1 MKTPEVPSRSVPE
14 PAPAGTA
21 TDPAHTPPL
30 PVPGTP
36 PPADDRRQALMAAL
50 LAGRARGRS
59 RATPDSPRRPAGPLP
74 LSYPQQGVWL
84 LDQIRPGGAE
94 YVVPFSWRLTGPLDP
109 AALRDAWRE
118 VVRRHEVLRT
128 RYQVVDGRPSQV
140 VGPAEPVALPVVDLS
155 GYAGSQRRELLET
168 LIRDEAS
175 VPFDL
180 GRDAPLRV
188 RLVRL
193 AEQEHVLVLV
203 AHHIAFDGWSVGVL
217 ARELGALYPALV
229 AGVPSPLAPPPI
241 QYADFALRQRERA
254 AGWTG
259 QLDHWRDRLAG
270 LVPLELPADRPRPP
284 VQDPTGATLPFTVP
298 VDLGRALAALGRRH
312 RATPFMVLL
321 AVFQVL
327 LARYT
332 GQTDVAV
339 GTPVAGRTRPEV
351 QDLIGYFVNTLVLRT
366 DLSGEPTFVEVLA
379 RVRETVLDAQSHQ
392 DVPFERIVDALAPE
406 RDLSRNPLFQTMFVM
421 QNATAADFAGA
432 GLRARQ
438 VPTLWHTAK
447 FDLTMQM
454 AEEADGSFAAV
465 VEYATALFDG
475 ATAERLAGHYRQ
487 LLSAVVADPQAP
499 VTRLPMLT
507 GTETA
512 QLAAWNDTA
521 VDHPRHTLL
530 HELIEAQADATPD
543 AVAVLDDAEELTYA
557 QLDARANQ
565 LAHRLIAL
573 GAGPE
578 QIVAVSARRRVALAV
593 ALLAVLKSGAA
604 YLPLDPT
611 HPVGRLRW
619 MLTDTGDPIT
629 LVDTPDQHDWH
640 AGPRVHLDDATL
652 ADEPGGRPHVSAD
665 DRNPAYLIY
674 TSGSTGRPKGVLV
687 DHRAIVN
694 RLRWMQDA
702 YRLDHADRVLQKTP
716 HTFDVSV
723 WEFFWPLTAGA
734 ALVMAR
740 PDGHRDP
747 TYLAETIDRRRVT
760 TIHFVP
766 SMLRAFTTYLA
777 TTRTTLPHLR
787 RVICSGEALPD
798 DLAAAVHAHLD
809 VELHNLYG
817 PTEAAVDV
825 TATPVHPGRA
835 VTIGA
840 PIANTGTHIHDRWGN
855 TVPVGVPGELLL
867 TGVQLARG
875 YHRQPARTAERFTPT
890 DGGRRAYR
898 TGDQARWRPDG
909 TIEYLGRLDHQ
920 VKIRGNRIELGE
932 IEATLAGH
940 PGVHTAV
947 VHPHGPGDDRQL
959 VAYLVVADGHPVDP
973 DTLRAHLRAQLPEYM
988 VPTRWIT
995 LPALPLTSSGKI
1007 DRNAL
1012 APPDAQAAR
1021 TGDHTPPTTPTQHLV
1036 VAAYAQALAE
1046 HSGPIGVHDRFFDIG
1061 GDSIRAIRV
1070 VGNLRD
1076 QGLDVTVTDLF
1087 RYRTVAELA
1096 DAVDARERGL
1106 PTGATRLVE
1115 RFALIHQEDRA
1126 RLPEGVVDAYPLS
1139 MVQAGMAYEMLADPT
1154 GELYLN
1160 SLCYPVEGDTFALP
1174 ALRAA
1179 ARLLA
1184 ARHEILRASIDLT
1197 SYREPLQ
1204 LIHPDAEIRVGH
1216 TDLRDVPVAERE
1228 GTVARLVAEER
1239 RDRFDLGTPSL
1250 LRLHAY
1256 RLTDDR
1262 WRLLV
1267 SYSHAILDGWSQN
1280 SLVPE
1285 LLSYYRRIR
1294 DGQDPRPAP
1303 APAVRFADAV
1313 ALERRAVAAGVDRE
1327 FWASRV
1333 RTHERL
1339 AVPTA
1344 WAGTGAR
1351 YRAVRLPFADLMP
1364 GLRELA
1370 RTADVPLKS
1379 LLFTAH
1385 LAVLGTLTGQRRF
1398 HSGLVCNG
1406 RPELTDGDQARGMFL
1421 NTVPFAVELT
1431 GSSWAGQ
1438 AREVFAEEVA
1448 LWPHRH
1454 YPLPAMQR
1462 EWGNQQP
1469 LVDIFFNYTDMHVL
1483 DLDGIDRSAITD
1495 TTPNEFGLSVS
1506 SEPGQLIIEAGTDR
1520 ISDGHLDLVTRT
1532 YRRVLEAMVAD
1543 PAGDPRRVGLPE
1555 PDRCVLLKLGAGG
1568 PLPVPDATLPE
1579 LVARQVAATPDADA
1593 VVFGDDVLSYAEL
1606 DRRANRLA
1614 HHLRELGV
1622 GPGTL
1627 VGVHLHR
1634 GADLVV
1640 AFLAVLAAG
1649 GAYLPLDPDHPAR
1662 RTAFMLAD
1670 AGAQVMVT
1678 GTALAGRLDT
1688 AGIRTVLLDA
1698 EHAAIAARPQRPLT
1712 DRPSAD
1718 DLAYVIYTSGSTGT
1732 PKGVMISH
1740 RGLGNFLA
1748 AMRHRPGLPA
1758 GATVVGLTTV
1768 SFDPSVLELY
1778 LPLLVGGRVVVADA
1792 EQTRDPQR
1800 MAELIDTARPAV
1812 LQATPVTYRMLLDSG
1827 WSAPAGTVVLCGG
1840 EKLPTE
1846 LAVRLA
1852 SAGATVWDIY
1862 GPTETTVWSTT
1873 TRLAPDGRPVDFG
1886 MAPNAGLY
1894 LLDER
1899 LEPVPVGVP
1908 GEVHIGGDG
1917 VAWGYRA
1924 RPALTADRFVPDPH
1938 SALPGARM
1946 YRTGDLA
1953 RWHADGHLEILG
1965 RVDHQVKIRGHRI
1978 EPAEIEAALLAHR
1991 HVRAA
1996 VVHPQRYG
2004 GEQELV
2010 AYLVGGEHPVPT
2022 GAQLREF
2029 LLRTLPDHMCPAAYV
2044 PLDALPLTPT
2054 GKVDRNA
2061 LPVPRPGADGGR
2073 EPVRAAPRSADERTV
2088 AQVWGEV
2095 LGTDEVGVHENFFQA
2110 GGHSL
2115 LATRVAIRLRTLL
2128 RVDVPVRALF
2138 DHPTVARLAGALP
2151 GYPKLDDQRA
2161 LPRLTARNR
2170 LADVAARRGAR

>member
-1 MKTPEVPSRSVPE
+1 MPEDSSP
-14 PAPAGTA
+14 TT
-21 TDPAHTPPL
+21 TDA
-30 PVPGTP
+30 
-36 PPADDRRQALMAAL
+36 RRRALVEAL
-50 LAGRARGRS
+50 LAGRALDRS
-59 RATPDSPRRPAGPLP
+59 PVTPSSPRRPTGPLP

-94 YVVPFSWRLTGPLDP
+94 YVVPFRWRLTGPLDP
-109 AALRDAWRE
+109 VALRDAWRE
-118 VVRRHEVLRT
+118 IIRRHEVLRT
-128 RYQVVDGRPSQV
+128 RYQVMDGRPSQV
-140 VGPAEPVALPVVDLS
+140 VGPAEPVELPVVDLT
-155 GYAGSQRRELLET
+155 GCVAAERRERLDA
-168 LIRDEAS
+168 LIRHEAGT
-175 VPFDL
+175 PFDL

-193 AEQEHVLVLV
+193 AEDEHVMVLV

-229 AGVPSPLAPPPI
+229 AGEPSPLAPLRL
-241 QYADFALRQRERA
+241 QYADFSVRQRERA
-254 AGWTG
+254 AGLTG

-270 LVPLELPADRPRPP
+270 LVPLELPTDRPRPP
-284 VQDPTGATLPFTVP
+284 VQDPRGATLPFTVP
-298 VDLGRALAALGRRH
+298 ADLGRTLASIGRQR

-321 AVFQVL
+321 AAFQIL
-327 LARYT
+327 LTRYT

-366 DLSGEPTFVEVLA
+366 DLSGEPSFVEVLA
-379 RVRETVLDAQSHQ
+379 RVREAVLDAQSHQ
-392 DVPFERIVDALAPE
+392 DVPFERIVDALSPQ

-421 QNATAADFAGA
+421 QNATGADFDGA

-447 FDLTMQM
+447 FDLTVQM
-454 AEEADGSFAAV
+454 TEEADGSFSGV
-465 VEYATALFDG
+465 VEYATALFDD
-475 ATAERLAGHYRQ
+475 ATVRRLAGHYRR
-487 LLSAVVADPQAP
+487 LLSAVVTDPDAP

-507 GTETA
+507 DAETA

-521 VDHPRHTLL
+521 VDHPHDTLL
-530 HELIEAQADATPD
+530 HRLVEAQADATPD
-543 AVAVLDDAEELTYA
+543 AVAVADDQHELTYA

-578 QIVAVSARRRVALAV
+578 RIVGVSARRRVALAV
-593 ALLAVLKSGAA
+593 ALVAVLKTGAA

-611 HPVGRLRW
+611 HPVDRLRW
-619 MLTDTGDPIT
+619 MLADAGDPVT
-629 LVDTPDQHDWH
+629 LVDAPDQHDWH
-640 AGPRVHLDDATL
+640 PGPRVHLDDPTL
-652 ADEPGGRPHVSAD
+652 ADEPVGRPGAIVD
-665 DRNPAYLIY
+665 DRGPAYLIY

-694 RLRWMQDA
+694 RLRWMQDT
-702 YRLDHADRVLQKTP
+702 YRLDHTDRILQKTP

-723 WEFFWPLTAGA
+723 WEFFWPLTTGA
-734 ALVMAR
+734 TLVMAR

-747 TYLAETIDRRRVT
+747 TYLAETINRRHVT
-760 TIHFVP
+760 TVHFVP
-766 SMLRAFTTYLA
+766 SMLRAFTAHLA
-777 TTRTTLPHLR
+777 TTRTALPHLR
-787 RVICSGEALPD
+787 RIVCSGEALTD
-798 DLAAAVHAHLD
+798 DLAASVHAHLD

-825 TATPVHPGRA
+825 TATRVHPRQS
-835 VTIGA
+835 VTIGS
-840 PIANTGTHIHDRWGN
+840 PIANTGAHIHDPWGN
-855 TVPVGVPGELLL
+855 PVPVGVPGELLL

-875 YHRQPARTAERFTPT
+875 YHRRPALTAARFTPT
-890 DGGRRAYR
+890 DDGQRAYR

-932 IEATLAGH
+932 IETTLADH
-940 PGVHTAV
+940 PNVRAAV
-947 VHPHGPGDDRQL
+947 VHPHGPGDDRRL
-959 VAYLVVADGHPVDP
+959 AAYLVAADGHTVDA
-973 DTLRAHLRAQLPEYM
+973 DTLRAHLRARLPEYM
-988 VPTRWIT
+988 VPTHWIT
-995 LPALPLTSSGKI
+995 LTELPLTSSGKI

-1012 APPDAQAAR
+1012 PPPHDPTAR
-1021 TGDHTPPTTPTQHLV
+1021 TADHTPPGTPTQHLV
-1036 VAAYAQALAE
+1036 ATAYAHALTDGRGADPADAGG
-1046 HSGPIGVHDRFFDIG
+1046 HDRPVGIHDRFFDIG

-1070 VGNLRD
+1070 VGHLRD
-1076 QGLDVTVTDLF
+1076 QGLDLTVTDLF

-1096 DAVDARERGL
+1096 EAVDARQCGL
-1106 PTGATRLVE
+1106 PAEATRLVD
-1115 RFALIHQEDRA
+1115 RFALIGEEDRA
-1126 RLPEGVVDAYPLS
+1126 RLPDGVVDAYPLS
-1139 MVQAGMAYEMLADPT
+1139 MVQAGMAYETLADPT
-1154 GELYLN
+1154 GDLYLN
-1160 SLCYPVEGDTFALP
+1160 SLCYPVEGDAFSLP
-1174 ALRAA
+1174 ALHAA
-1179 ARLLA
+1179 AQLLA

-1197 SYREPLQ
+1197 GYREPLQ
-1204 LIHPDAEIRVGH
+1204 LIHQTAEIRVGH
-1216 TDLRDVPVAERE
+1216 TDLRGVPAAEQE
-1228 GTVARLVAEER
+1228 TTVARLVAEER

-1256 RLTDDR
+1256 RLADDR

-1285 LLSYYRRIR
+1285 LLAYYRRIR
-1294 DGQDPRPAP
+1294 DGRDPRPAGV
-1303 APAVRFADAV
+1303 PAVRFADAV
-1313 ALERRAVAAGVDRE
+1313 ALERRAVAAGVDRK

-1339 AVPTA
+1339 GIPAA
-1344 WAGTGAR
+1344 WAGGGAR
-1351 YRAVRLPFADLMP
+1351 YRAVRLPFADLVP

-1385 LAVLGTLTGQRRF
+1385 LTVLGTVTGQRRF

-1406 RPELTDGDQARGMFL
+1406 RPELTDGDQVRGMFL

-1431 GSSWAGQ
+1431 GSSWAAQ
-1438 AREVFAEEVA
+1438 ARLVFAGEVA

-1462 EWGNQQP
+1462 EWGDQRP
-1469 LVDIFFNYTDMHVL
+1469 LVDVFFNYTDMHVL

-1520 ISDGHLDLVTRT
+1520 ISDSHLDLLTRT

-1555 PDRCVLLKLGAGG
+1555 ADRRVLLGLGAGAA
-1568 PLPVPDATLPE
+1568 LPVPDGTLPE
-1579 LVARQVAATPDADA
+1579 LVARQVAATPGADA

-1606 DRRANRLA
+1606 ERRTNRLA

-1627 VGVHLHR
+1627 VGVHLNR
-1634 GADLVV
+1634 SADLVV

-1649 GAYLPLDPDHPAR
+1649 GAYLPLDPEHPAQ

-1670 AGAQVMVT
+1670 AGAQVLVT
-1678 GTALAGRLDT
+1678 ETALAGRLDA

-1698 EHAAIAARPQRPLT
+1698 ERAAIAARREQRLA
-1712 DRPSAD
+1712 DRPSTD

-1748 AMRHRPGLPA
+1748 AMRQRPGLPA
-1758 GATVVGLTTV
+1758 AATVVGLTTV

-1800 MAELIDTARPAV
+1800 MAELIRTAGPAV

-1827 WSAPAGTVVLCGG
+1827 WSAPPGATVLCGG
-1840 EKLPTE
+1840 ERLPTD

-1852 SAGATVWDIY
+1852 STGATVWDVY
-1862 GPTETTVWSTT
+1862 GPTETTVWSTA

-1886 MAPNAGLY
+1886 MAPNAGLHV
-1894 LLDER
+1894 LDER

-1908 GEVHIGGDG
+1908 GEIHIGGDG

-1924 RPALTADRFVPDPH
+1924 RPALTAEKFVPDPH
-1938 SALPGARM
+1938 AGVPGARM

-1953 RWHADGHLEILG
+1953 RWHTDGHLEILG

-1978 EPAEIEAALLAHR
+1978 EPAEIEAALLAHDD
-1991 HVRAA
+1991 VRAA

-2010 AYLVGGEHPVPT
+2010 AYLVGGGRHPVPA
-2022 GAQLREF
+2022 GERLREF
-2029 LLRTLPDHMCPAAYV
+2029 LLRTLPDYMCPAAYLT
-2044 PLDALPLTPT
+2044 LDALPLTPT

-2061 LPVPRPGADGGR
+2061 LPVPQPGATGRR
-2073 EPVRAAPRSADERTV
+2073 EPVRVAPRTGDERTV

-2095 LGTDEVGVHENFFQA
+2095 LGTDEVGVHDDFFQL

-2115 LATRVAIRLRTLL
+2115 LATRVAVRLRTLL
-2128 RVDVPVRALF
+2128 CVDVPVRALF
-2138 DHPTVARLAGALP
+2138 DHPTVARLVGALP
-2151 GYPKLDDQRA
+2151 GYPKREDRPEV
-2161 LPRLTARNR
+2161 PRLSARNR

>member
-1 MKTPEVPSRSVPE
+1 ME
-14 PAPAGTA
+14 
-21 TDPAHTPPL
+21 
-30 PVPGTP
+30 
-36 PPADDRRQALMAAL
+36 AL
-50 LAGRARGRS
+50 LAGRAPGRPP
-59 RATPDSPRRPAGPLP
+59 AAPGAPRRPAGPLP

-84 LDQIRPGGAE
+84 LDRIRPGGAE
-94 YVVPFSWRLTGPLDP
+94 YVVPFSWRLTGPLDL

-140 VGPAEPVALPVVDLS
+140 VGPAEPVELPVVDLTGCVPS
-155 GYAGSQRRELLET
+155 RRPARLDA
-168 LIRDEAS
+168 LIRDEAGT
-175 VPFDL
+175 PFDL

-193 AEQEHVLVLV
+193 AEDEHVMVLV

-229 AGVPSPLAPPPI
+229 AGEPSPLPPPPI
-241 QYADFALRQRERA
+241 QYADFAVRQRDRA
-254 AGWTG
+254 AGLTG

-270 LVPLELPADRPRPP
+270 LVPLELPTDRPRPP
-284 VQDPTGATLPFTVP
+284 VQDPRGATLPFTVP
-298 VDLGRALAALGRRH
+298 ADLGRALASLGRRH
-312 RATPFMVLL
+312 RATPYMVLL

-332 GQTDVAV
+332 GQTDIAV
-339 GTPVAGRTRPEV
+339 GTPAVGRDRLEV
-351 QDLIGYFVNTLVLRT
+351 HGLVGLFLNTLVLRA
-366 DLSGEPTFVEVLA
+366 DLAGEPSFVELLA

-392 DVPFERIVDALAPE
+392 DVPFERIVDALAPQ

-432 GLRARQ
+432 GLHARQ

-447 FDLTMQM
+447 FDLTMQVT
-454 AEEADGSFAAV
+454 EEADGSFSGV
-465 VEYATALFDG
+465 VEYATALFDA
-475 ATAERLAGHYRQ
+475 ATARRLAGHYRR
-487 LLSAVVADPQAP
+487 LLAAVVADPETP

-507 GTETA
+507 DAETA
-512 QLAAWNDTA
+512 QLAAWNDTG
-521 VDHPRHTLL
+521 VDYPHDTLL
-530 HELIEAQADATPD
+530 HQLIEARADATPD
-543 AVAVLDDAEELTYA
+543 AVAVVDDHVELSYA

-578 QIVAVSARRRVALAV
+578 RIVAVSAQRRVALAV
-593 ALLAVLKSGAA
+593 ALLAVLKTGAA
-604 YLPLDPT
+604 YLPLDST
-611 HPVGRLRW
+611 QPVDRLRW
-619 MLTDTGDPIT
+619 MLADAGDPVT
-629 LVDTPDQHDWH
+629 LVDDPDQHDWH
-640 AGPRVHLDDATL
+640 RGPRVHLDDPTL
-652 ADEPGGRPHVSAD
+652 AGEPAGRPDVATD

-674 TSGSTGRPKGVLV
+674 TSGSTGRPKGVLI

-702 YRLDHADRVLQKTP
+702 YRLDDTDRILQKTP
-716 HTFDVSV
+716 YTFDVSV
-723 WEFFWPLTAGA
+723 WEFFWPLTTGA
-734 ALVMAR
+734 TLVMAR

-747 TYLAETIDRRRVT
+747 TYLAETIDRRRIT

-777 TTRTTLPHLR
+777 TTRTALPHLR
-787 RVICSGEALPD
+787 RVVCSGEALPD
-798 DLAAAVHAHLD
+798 DLAATVHAQLD

-825 TATPVHPGRA
+825 TATPVHPDRT
-835 VTIGA
+835 VTIGT
-840 PIANTGTHIHDRWGN
+840 PIANTGAHIRDPWDN
-855 TVPVGVPGELLL
+855 PVPVGVPGELLL

-875 YHRQPARTAERFTPT
+875 YHRRPALTAERFTPR
-890 DGGRRAYR
+890 DGGGRAYH

-909 TIEYLGRLDHQ
+909 AIEYLGRLDHQ

-940 PGVHTAV
+940 PTVHAAV

-959 VAYLVVADGHPVDP
+959 AAYLTAADGHTVDP
-973 DTLRAHLRAQLPEYM
+973 ATLRAHLRARLPEYM
-988 VPTRWIT
+988 VPTHWTT
-995 LPALPLTSSGKI
+995 LAELPLTPSGKV

-1012 APPDAQAAR
+1012 PAPGTRADD
-1021 TGDHTPPTTPTQHLV
+1021 THHTPPGTPTQHLV
-1036 VAAYAQALAE
+1036 VAAFGQALTS
-1046 HSGPIGVHDRFFDIG
+1046 HDRPIGIHDRFFDIG

-1070 VGNLRD
+1070 VGGLRSE
-1076 QGLDVTVTDLF
+1076 GLDITVADLF

-1096 DAVDARERGL
+1096 EAVDARGGGL
-1106 PTGATRLVE
+1106 PTEATRTVE
-1115 RFALIHQEDRA
+1115 RFALIREEDRA

-1154 GELYLN
+1154 GDLYLN
-1160 SLCYPVEGDTFALP
+1160 SLCYPIEGDAFSLP
-1174 ALRAA
+1174 ALHAA
-1179 ARLLA
+1179 AQLLA

-1197 SYREPLQ
+1197 GYHEPLQ
-1204 LIHPDAEIRVGH
+1204 LIHPTAEIRVGH
-1216 TDLRDVPVAERE
+1216 TDLRGVPVAEQE
-1228 GTVARLVAEER
+1228 TTVARLVAEER

-1256 RLTDDR
+1256 QLADDR

-1285 LLSYYRRIR
+1285 LLAYHRRIR
-1294 DGQDPRPAP
+1294 DGEDPRPAP
-1303 APAVRFADAV
+1303 PPAVRFADAV

-1339 AVPTA
+1339 GIPAA
-1344 WAGTGAR
+1344 WAGEGAR
-1351 YRAVRLPFADLMP
+1351 YRAVRVPFADLMP

-1370 RTADVPLKS
+1370 RAADVPLKS

-1385 LAVLGTLTGQRRF
+1385 LTVLGIVTGQRRF

-1406 RPELTDGDQARGMFL
+1406 RPELTDGDQVRGMFL

-1431 GSSWAGQ
+1431 GSSWAEQ
-1438 AREVFAEEVA
+1438 ARLVFAGEVA

-1469 LVDIFFNYTDMHVL
+1469 LVDVFFNYTDMHVL
-1483 DLDGIDRSAITD
+1483 DLGGIDRSAITD

-1506 SEPGQLIIEAGTDR
+1506 SEPGQLIVEAGTDR
-1520 ISDGHLDLVTRT
+1520 ISDCHLDLITRS

-1543 PAGDPRRVGLPE
+1543 PAGDPRRCRLPE
-1555 PDRCVLLKLGAGG
+1555 GDRRAVLALGAGG
-1568 PLPVPDATLPE
+1568 PLPVPDATLPG

-1606 DRRANRLA
+1606 DRRTNRLA

-1622 GPGTL
+1622 GPGAL
-1627 VGVHLHR
+1627 VGVHLNR
-1634 GADLVV
+1634 SADLVV

-1649 GAYLPLDPDHPAR
+1649 GAYLPLDPDYPAQ

-1678 GTALAGRLDT
+1678 ETELAGRLDT

-1698 EHAAIAARPQRPLT
+1698 ERAAIAARPRQRPAV
-1712 DRPSAD
+1712 RPAAD

-1748 AMRHRPGLPA
+1748 AMRLRPGLPA
-1758 GATVVGLTTV
+1758 GATVVALTTV

-1800 MAELIDTARPAV
+1800 MAELIRTAAPAV

-1827 WSAPAGTVVLCGG
+1827 WSAPAGATVLCGG
-1840 EKLPTE
+1840 EKLPAE

-1852 SAGATVWDIY
+1852 STGATVWDIY

-1908 GEVHIGGDG
+1908 GEIHIGGDG

-1924 RPALTADRFVPDPH
+1924 RPALSAERFVPDPH

-1978 EPAEIEAALLAHR
+1978 EPAEIEAALLAHE

-1996 VVHPQRYG
+1996 VVHPQRLG
-2004 GEQELV
+2004 GQQELV
-2010 AYLVGGEHPVPT
+2010 AYLVGGERHPVPT
-2022 GAQLREF
+2022 GGQLREF
-2029 LLRTLPDHMCPAAYV
+2029 LLRTLPDYMCPAAYV

-2061 LPVPRPGADGGR
+2061 LPVPRPGAGGQ
-2073 EPVRAAPRSADERTV
+2073 EPARVAPRTAEERTV
-2088 AQVWGEV
+2088 ARVWGEV
-2095 LGTDEVGVHENFFQA
+2095 LGTGEVGVHENFFQA

-2115 LATRVAIRLRTLL
+2115 LATRVAVRLRTLL

-2138 DHPTVARLAGALP
+2138 DHPTVARLVGALP
-2151 GYPKLDDQRA
+2151 GYPKLDDRPA
-2161 LPRLTARNR
+2161 VPRLTARNR
-2170 LADVAARRGAR
+2170 PADVAARRGAR

>member
-1 MKTPEVPSRSVPE
+1 MTTPEDPSPTS
-14 PAPAGTA
+14 
-21 TDPAHTPPL
+21 TDA
-30 PVPGTP
+30 
-36 PPADDRRQALMAAL
+36 RRRALVEAL
-50 LAGRARGRS
+50 LAGRAPDRS
-59 RATPDSPRRPAGPLP
+59 PANPSAPQRPTGPLP

-109 AALRDAWRE
+109 VALRDAWRE

-128 RYQVVDGRPSQV
+128 RYRVVDGRPSQV
-140 VGPAEPVALPVVDLS
+140 VGPPEPVELPVVDLT
-155 GYAGSQRRELLET
+155 GCAPSQRRERLDA
-168 LIRDEAS
+168 LIRDEAGT
-175 VPFDL
+175 PFDL

-193 AEQEHVLVLV
+193 AEDEHVMVLV

-229 AGVPSPLAPPPI
+229 AGEPSPLAPPPI
-241 QYADFALRQRERA
+241 QYADFAVRQRDRA
-254 AGWTG
+254 AGLTG

-270 LVPLELPADRPRPP
+270 LVPLELPTDRPRPP
-284 VQDPTGATLPFTVP
+284 VQDPRGATLPFTVP
-298 VDLGRALAALGRRH
+298 ADLGRALASIGRRH

-392 DVPFERIVDALAPE
+392 DVPFERIVDALSPE

-447 FDLTMQM
+447 FDLTMQVT
-454 AEEADGSFAAV
+454 EEADGSFSGV
-465 VEYATALFDG
+465 VEYATALFDD
-475 ATAERLAGHYRQ
+475 ATARRLAGHYQR
-487 LLSAVVADPQAP
+487 LLSAVAADPDAP
-499 VTRLPMLT
+499 VTRLPLLT
-507 GTETA
+507 DAETA
-512 QLAAWNDTA
+512 QLSAWNDTA
-521 VDHPRHTLL
+521 VEHPRHTLL
-530 HELIEAQADATPD
+530 HRLIEAQVDATPD
-543 AVAVLDDAEELTYA
+543 AVAVLDDDEELTYA
-557 QLDARANQ
+557 QLDARANR

-578 QIVAVSARRRVALAV
+578 RIVAVSARRRVALAV
-593 ALLAVLKSGAA
+593 ALVAVLKTGAA
-604 YLPLDPT
+604 YLPLDPG
-611 HPVGRLRW
+611 HPVERLRW
-619 MLTDTGDPIT
+619 MLADAGDPVT
-629 LVDTPDQHDWH
+629 LVDAPDQHDWSP
-640 AGPRVHLDDATL
+640 GPRVHLDDPTL
-652 ADEPGGRPHVSAD
+652 TDEPAGRPGVNTD
-665 DRNPAYLIY
+665 DRSPAYLIY

-702 YRLDHADRVLQKTP
+702 YRLDHTDRILQKTP

-747 TYLAETIDRRRVT
+747 AYLAETIDRRRVT
-760 TIHFVP
+760 TVHFVP
-766 SMLRAFTTYLA
+766 SMLRAFTAHLA
-777 TTRTTLPHLR
+777 ATRTALPHLR
-787 RVICSGEALPD
+787 RVVCSGEALPD

-825 TATPVHPGRA
+825 TAARVRPGQT
-835 VTIGA
+835 VTIGS
-840 PIANTGTHIHDRWGN
+840 PIANTGAHILDPWGN
-855 TVPVGVPGELLL
+855 PVPVGVPGELLL

-875 YHRQPARTAERFTPT
+875 YHRRPALTAARFIPA

-932 IEATLAGH
+932 IEAALTDH
-940 PGVHTAV
+940 PGVRTAV
-947 VHPHGPGDDRQL
+947 VHPHGPGDDRRL
-959 VAYLVVADGHPVDP
+959 AAYLVAADGPPADA
-973 DTLRAHLRAQLPEYM
+973 DTLRTHLRARLPEYM
-988 VPTRWIT
+988 VPTHWVALT
-995 LPALPLTSSGKI
+995 ELPLTSSGKI

-1012 APPDAQAAR
+1012 PPPGTHAAR
-1021 TGDHTPPTTPTQHLV
+1021 SGGHTPPATPTQHLI
-1036 VAAYAQALAE
+1036 VAAYARALAGNA
-1046 HSGPIGVHDRFFDIG
+1046 GPIGIHDRFFDIG

-1076 QGLDVTVTDLF
+1076 QGLDLTVTDLF

-1096 DAVDARERGL
+1096 AAVDAREGGL
-1106 PTGATRLVE
+1106 PAEATRLVD
-1115 RFALIHQEDRA
+1115 RFALIGEEDRA

-1139 MVQAGMAYEMLADPT
+1139 MAQAGMAYEMLADPT

-1160 SLCYPVEGDTFALP
+1160 SLCYPVEGEAFSLP

-1204 LIHPDAEIRVGH
+1204 LIHPGAEIRVGH
-1216 TDLRDVPVAERE
+1216 TDLRDLPAAEVE

-1256 RLTDDR
+1256 QLADDR

-1285 LLSYYRRIR
+1285 LLAYHRRIR

-1303 APAVRFADAV
+1303 VPAVRFADAV

-1339 AVPTA
+1339 SVPAA
-1344 WAGTGAR
+1344 WAGAGAR
-1351 YRAVRLPFADLMP
+1351 YRATRLPFADLMP

-1385 LAVLGTLTGQRRF
+1385 LAVLGVVTGQRRF

-1406 RPELTDGDQARGMFL
+1406 RPELTDGDQVRGMFL

-1431 GSSWAGQ
+1431 APTWAEQ
-1438 AREVFAEEVA
+1438 ARRVFAGEVA

-1462 EWGNQQP
+1462 EWGEQKP
-1469 LVDIFFNYTDMHVL
+1469 LVDVFFNYTDMHVL

-1520 ISDGHLDLVTRT
+1520 ISDGHLDLLTRT

-1543 PAGDPRRVGLPE
+1543 PAGDPRRCGLPE
-1555 PDRCVLLKLGAGG
+1555 PDRRALLGLGAGG
-1568 PLPVPDATLPE
+1568 PRPVPDGTLPE
-1579 LVARQVAATPDADA
+1579 WVARQVAATPDADA
-1593 VVFGDDVLSYAEL
+1593 VVFGADVLSYAEL
-1606 DRRANRLA
+1606 DRRTNRLA

-1627 VGVHLHR
+1627 VGVHLDR
-1634 GADLVV
+1634 SAGLVV

-1649 GAYLPLDPDHPAR
+1649 GAYLPLDPDYPAQ

-1678 GTALAGRLDT
+1678 ETALAGRLDT

-1698 EHAAIAARPQRPLT
+1698 ERAAIDARPERRLP
-1712 DRPSAD
+1712 DRPAAD

-1732 PKGVMISH
+1732 PKGVMIDH

-1778 LPLLVGGRVVVADA
+1778 LPLLVGGRVVIADA

-1800 MAELIDTARPAV
+1800 MAELIDRAGPAV

-1827 WSAPAGTVVLCGG
+1827 WSPPAGATVLCGG

-1852 SAGATVWDIY
+1852 STGATVWDIY

-1886 MAPNAGLY
+1886 MAPNAGLHI
-1894 LLDER
+1894 LDER

-1908 GEVHIGGDG
+1908 GEIHIGGDG

-1924 RPALTADRFVPDPH
+1924 RPALTAEKFVPDPH
-1938 SALPGARM
+1938 STAPGARM

-1978 EPAEIEAALLAHR
+1978 EPAEVEAALLAHE

-2010 AYLVGGEHPVPT
+2010 AYLVGGGRHPVPT
-2022 GAQLREF
+2022 GEQLREF
-2029 LLRTLPDHMCPAAYV
+2029 LLRTLPDYLCPAAHV
-2044 PLDALPLTPT
+2044 TLDAFPLTPT

-2061 LPVPRPGADGGR
+2061 LPVPRPGAGGRR
-2073 EPVRAAPRSADERTV
+2073 EPVRVAPRTADERTV

-2095 LGTDEVGVHENFFQA
+2095 LGTGEVGVHENFFQV

-2115 LATRVAIRLRTLL
+2115 LATRVAVRLRDLL

-2138 DHPTVARLAGALP
+2138 DHPTVARLVGALP
-2151 GYPKLDDQRA
+2151 GYPKLDDRPA
-2161 LPRLTARNR
+2161 VPRLTARSR

>member
-1 MKTPEVPSRSVPE
+1 MTIPEDPSP
-14 PAPAGTA
+14 TT
-21 TDPAHTPPL
+21 TDA
-30 PVPGTP
+30 
-36 PPADDRRQALMAAL
+36 RRRALVEAL
-50 LAGRARGRS
+50 LAGRAPDRS
-59 RATPDSPRRPAGPLP
+59 PATPSSPQRPTGPLP

-109 AALRDAWRE
+109 VALRDAWRE
-118 VVRRHEVLRT
+118 VIRRHGVLRT

-140 VGPAEPVALPVVDLS
+140 VGPAEPVELPVVDLT
-155 GYAGSQRRELLET
+155 GCVATERRERLDA

-175 VPFDL
+175 TPFDL

-193 AEQEHVLVLV
+193 AEDEHVMVLV

-229 AGVPSPLAPPPI
+229 AGEPSPLAPLRF
-241 QYADFALRQRERA
+241 QYADFAVRQRDRA
-254 AGWTG
+254 AGLAG

-270 LVPLELPADRPRPP
+270 LVPLELPTDRPRPP
-284 VQDPTGATLPFTVP
+284 VQDPRGATLPFTVP
-298 VDLGRALAALGRRH
+298 ADLGRTLASIGRRH

-321 AVFQVL
+321 AAFQVL
-327 LARYT
+327 LTRYT

-366 DLSGEPTFVEVLA
+366 DLSGEPSFVEVLA
-379 RVRETVLDAQSHQ
+379 RVREAVLDAQSHQ
-392 DVPFERIVDALAPE
+392 DVPFERIVDALSPE

-421 QNATAADFAGA
+421 QNATAADFSGA

-454 AEEADGSFAAV
+454 TEEADGSFSGV
-465 VEYATALFDG
+465 VEYATALFDD
-475 ATAERLAGHYRQ
+475 ATVRRLAEHYRQ
-487 LLSAVVADPQAP
+487 LLSAVVTDPDAP

-507 GTETA
+507 DTETA
-512 QLAAWNDTA
+512 QLTAWNDTA

-530 HELIEAQADATPD
+530 HRLIEAQADATPD
-543 AVAVLDDAEELTYA
+543 AVAVADDQHELTYA

-578 QIVAVSARRRVALAV
+578 RIVAVSARRRVALAV
-593 ALLAVLKSGAA
+593 ALVAVLKTGAA

-611 HPVGRLRW
+611 HPVDRLRW
-619 MLTDTGDPIT
+619 TLADAGDPVT
-629 LVDTPDQHDWH
+629 LVDAPDQHDWH
-640 AGPRVHLDDATL
+640 PGPLVHLDDPTL
-652 ADEPGGRPHVSAD
+652 ADEPAGRPGATVD
-665 DRNPAYLIY
+665 DRSPAYLIY

-694 RLRWMQDA
+694 RLRWMQDT
-702 YRLDHADRVLQKTP
+702 YRLDHTDRILQKTP

-723 WEFFWPLTAGA
+723 WEFFWPLTTGA
-734 ALVMAR
+734 TLVMAR

-747 TYLAETIDRRRVT
+747 TYLAETINRRRVT
-760 TIHFVP
+760 TVHFVP
-766 SMLRAFTTYLA
+766 SMLRAFTAHLV
-777 TTRTTLPHLR
+777 TTRTALPHLR
-787 RVICSGEALPD
+787 RIVCSGEALPD
-798 DLAAAVHAHLD
+798 DLATGVHAHLD

-825 TATPVHPGRA
+825 TATRVHPGQS
-835 VTIGA
+835 VTIGS
-840 PIANTGTHIHDRWGN
+840 PIANTGAHIHDPWGN
-855 TVPVGVPGELLL
+855 PVPVGVPGELLL

-875 YHRQPARTAERFTPT
+875 YHRRPALTAARFTPT
-890 DGGRRAYR
+890 DDGQRAYR

-932 IEATLAGH
+932 IETTLADH
-940 PGVHTAV
+940 PAVQAAV
-947 VHPHGPGDDRQL
+947 VHPHGPGDDRRL
-959 VAYLVVADGHPVDP
+959 AAYLVAADGHTVDA
-973 DTLRAHLRAQLPEYM
+973 DTLRAHLRARLPEYM
-988 VPTRWIT
+988 VPTHWTT
-995 LPALPLTSSGKI
+995 LTELPLTSSGKI

-1012 APPDAQAAR
+1012 PPPDASAAR
-1021 TGDHTPPTTPTQHLV
+1021 TADHTPPGTPTQHLIA
-1036 VAAYAQALAE
+1036 AAYAHALTDGRGADPADAGG
-1046 HSGPIGVHDRFFDIG
+1046 HDRPVGIHDRFFDIG

-1070 VGNLRD
+1070 VGHLRD
-1076 QGLDVTVTDLF
+1076 QGLDLTVTDLF

-1096 DAVDARERGL
+1096 EAVDARQCGL
-1106 PTGATRLVE
+1106 PAEATRLVD
-1115 RFALIHQEDRA
+1115 RFALIGEEDRA

-1139 MVQAGMAYEMLADPT
+1139 MVQAGMAYETLADPT
-1154 GELYLN
+1154 GDLYLN
-1160 SLCYPVEGDTFALP
+1160 SLCYPVEGDAFSLP
-1174 ALRAA
+1174 ALHAA
-1179 ARLLA
+1179 AQLLA

-1197 SYREPLQ
+1197 GYREPLQ
-1204 LIHPDAEIRVGH
+1204 LIHPTAEIRVGH
-1216 TDLRDVPVAERE
+1216 TDLRGVPAAEQE
-1228 GTVARLVAEER
+1228 STVARLVAEER

-1256 RLTDDR
+1256 QLGDGR

-1267 SYSHAILDGWSQN
+1267 AYSHAILDGWSQN

-1285 LLSYYRRIR
+1285 LLAYYRRIR

-1303 APAVRFADAV
+1303 VPAVRFADAV

-1339 AVPTA
+1339 GIPAA
-1344 WAGTGAR
+1344 WAGEGAR
-1351 YRAVRLPFADLMP
+1351 YRAVRLPFADLVP
-1364 GLRELA
+1364 DLRELA

-1385 LAVLGTLTGQRRF
+1385 LTVLGIVTGQRRF
-1398 HSGLVCNG
+1398 HTGLVCNG
-1406 RPELTDGDQARGMFL
+1406 RPELTDGDQVRGMFL

-1431 GSSWAGQ
+1431 ASTWAEQ
-1438 AREVFAEEVA
+1438 ARLVFAGEVA

-1462 EWGNQQP
+1462 EWGDQRP
-1469 LVDIFFNYTDMHVL
+1469 LVDVFFNYTDMHVL

-1520 ISDGHLDLVTRT
+1520 ISDGHLDLVTRS

-1543 PAGDPRRVGLPE
+1543 PSGDPRRCGLPE
-1555 PDRCVLLKLGAGG
+1555 PDRRVLLDLGAGG
-1568 PLPVPDATLPE
+1568 ALPVPDLTLPE
-1579 LVARQVAATPDADA
+1579 LVARQVAATPGADA

-1606 DRRANRLA
+1606 ERRTNRLA

-1627 VGVHLHR
+1627 VGVHLNR
-1634 GADLVV
+1634 SADLVV

-1649 GAYLPLDPDHPAR
+1649 GAYLPLDPDHPTQ

-1678 GTALAGRLDT
+1678 ETALAGRLDA
-1688 AGIRTVLLDA
+1688 AGIRTALLDA
-1698 EHAAIAARPQRPLT
+1698 ERAAIAARPEQRLA

-1800 MAELIDTARPAV
+1800 MAELIRTATPAV

-1827 WSAPAGTVVLCGG
+1827 WSAPPGATVLCGG

-1852 SAGATVWDIY
+1852 STGATVWDIY

-1886 MAPNAGLY
+1886 MAPNAGLHV
-1894 LLDER
+1894 LDER

-1908 GEVHIGGDG
+1908 GEIHIGGDG

-1924 RPALTADRFVPDPH
+1924 RPALTAEKFVPDPH
-1938 SALPGARM
+1938 AGVPGARM

-1978 EPAEIEAALLAHR
+1978 EPAEIEAALLAHDG
-1991 HVRAA
+1991 VRAA

-2010 AYLVGGEHPVPT
+2010 AYLVGGGRHPVPT
-2022 GAQLREF
+2022 GEQLREF
-2029 LLRTLPDHMCPAAYV
+2029 LLRTLPDYMCPAAYV
-2044 PLDALPLTPT
+2044 TLDAFPLTPT

-2061 LPVPRPGADGGR
+2061 LPVPQPGAAGRR
-2073 EPVRAAPRSADERTV
+2073 EPVRVAPRTGDERTV
-2088 AQVWGEV
+2088 ARVWGEV
-2095 LGTDEVGVHENFFQA
+2095 LGTDEVGVHDNFFQI

-2115 LATRVAIRLRTLL
+2115 LATRVAVRLRTVL

-2138 DHPTVARLAGALP
+2138 DHPTVARLVGALP
-2151 GYPKLDDQRA
+2151 GYPKLDGRPA
-2161 LPRLTARNR
+2161 VPRLSARNR